1 MTKTNLIRK
10 LTSRKFIIAVITAI
24 VGIITLFI
32 GDNEAV
38 TVIAGAAMTII
49 PTIVY
54 CIVEGVVDAKSIGTI
69 TDATVDAAEKLG
81 ASDKVVDVLEQM
93 GDMGEILV
101 DDEGMG
107 MTE

>member
-24 VGIITLFI
+24 VGIVTVFV

-38 TVIAGAAMTII
+38 KVIAGAAMTII
-49 PTIVY
+49 PTVVY
-54 CIVEGVVDAKSIGTI
+54 CIVEGVVDAKSIETI

-81 ASDKVVDVLEQM
+81 ADETVVDVIEQVGNM
-93 GDMGEILV
+93 SEILV
-101 DDEGMG
+101 GD
-107 MTE
+107 TEET